1 MFCKMTKYFLLFA
14 LWLYK
19 KTHLKKE
26 TDKGI
31 IGYQVSPMYK
41 YKVLN
46 KK

>member
-26 TDKGI
+26 TDKCI
-31 IGYQVSPMYK
+31 IGYRIKPK
-41 YKVLN
+41 YQSKNGLII
-46 KK
+46 